1 VVVFFVGFCLKG
13 NGALISSKW
22 RTHRFSLVLIT
33 LYGLVFLAR
42 ALGQNAPDAQN
53 DLIQQASAAQAQN
66 DIPRA
71 IELYSQIVAQNP
83 KWPDGWWFLG
93 SLQYGTGAYLQARDA
108 LSHYI
113 EMVPDAGP
121 AMALRGLCEFE
132 TGEYSQALADI
143 QHGISLGAA
152 NQPRNEQI
160 LRYHEALLLTR
171 MGNYAAA
178 LKTYGFFAKNGV
190 TNPELFTAI
199 GLAGLR
205 MPLLPKDVSS
215 EQQEL
220 VSAAGDAAYRFMAG
234 DENAAEQA
242 FQNLFQRFPKASNVH
257 FLYGYLLFAN
267 DPDAALAEFQQEL
280 QIAPSNTDADVMAAW
295 ALLLRSRA
303 AEALPHAQQAVGENP
318 SLPSAQL
325 VLGRSL
331 METGDLTDALAHLE
345 KALQM
350 EPDNLETHLA
360 LAKAYSKSGRK
371 EDARRERLFCLQ
383 ATSSKGSAI
392 EHP

>member
-1 VVVFFVGFCLKG
+1 M
-13 NGALISSKW
+13 
-22 RTHRFSLVLIT
+22 
-33 LYGLVFLAR
+33 
-42 ALGQNAPDAQN
+42 QN
-53 DLIQQASAAQAQN
+53 DV
-66 DIPRA
+66 PRA
-71 IELYSQIVAQNP
+71 IELYSQVVEQNP

-93 SLQYGTGAYLQARDA
+93 SLQYGTGAYLAARDA

-113 EMVPDAGP
+113 EMIPNAGP

-132 TGEYSQALADI
+132 TGEYPQALADI
-143 QHGISLGAA
+143 QHGIALGAA

-171 MGNYAAA
+171 LGNYANA
-178 LKTYGFFAKNGV
+178 LKTYSFFAKNNII
-190 TNPELFTAI
+190 NPELLTAI

-205 MPLLPKDVSS
+205 MPLLPKDVGK
-215 EQQEL
+215 EQQAL
-220 VSAAGDAAYRFMAG
+220 VSGAGDAAYRFMTG
-234 DENAAEQA
+234 DENAAGEA
-242 FQNLFQRFPKASNVH
+242 FQNLFQRFPKAINVH
-257 FLYGYLLFAN
+257 FLYGYLLFST

-280 QIAPSNTDADVMAAW
+280 QIAPTNVDADVMAAW
-295 ALLLRSRA
+295 ALLLRSRG
-303 AEALPHAQQAVGENP
+303 AEALPLAQRAVDENP

-331 METGDLTDALAHLE
+331 METGELKDALAHLE

-371 EDARRERLFCLQ
+371 EDARRERIRCLQ
-383 ATSSKGSAI
+383 LTSSKDTTIGQ
-392 EHP
+392 P